1 MKLISIAAAVFTAAA
16 DLKIKDVM
24 SELSPGEVIYNKGF
38 AANRLDSRPRLV
50 ALVSAAVTAVCAG
63 AFLTTKAY
71 PGEELANGLILG
83 GAISNTSERIARG
96 KVTDYIP
103 LGKYV
108 YNIGDF
114 AIYAGCLIKL
124 VVSFLFKR

>member
-1 MKLISIAAAVFTAAA
+1 MKFLGVIAAVFTAAA

-24 SELSPGEVIYNKGF
+24 REVSPEHVIYNKGF
-38 AANRLDSRPRLV
+38 AANRLDSHPRAV
-50 ALVSAAVTAVCAG
+50 ATVSAGLCAVLAAMLFSG
-63 AFLTTKAY
+63 KGR
-71 PGEELANGLILG
+71 PGERIADGLILG
-83 GAISNTSERIARG
+83 GAISNTGERIARG

-114 AIYAGCLIKL
+114 AIYAGSLIKL
-124 VVSFLFKR
+124 IIAFFTR

>member
-38 AANRLDSRPRLV
+38 AANRLDSRPHLV

-63 AFLTTKAY
+63 TFLTTKAH

-83 GAISNTSERIARG
+83 GALSNTSERIARG

-124 VVSFLFKR
+124 VVSFLFKQ

>member
-1 MKLISIAAAVFTAAA
+1 MKLLSVAAAVFTAAA

-24 SELSPGEVIYNKGF
+24 SEISPDQVIYNKGF
-38 AANRLDSRPRLV
+38 AANRLDSRPRVV
-50 ALVSAAVTAVCAG
+50 ALVSAALTAVITAVFFSG
-63 AFLTTKAY
+63 KYT

-83 GAISNTSERIARG
+83 GALSNTSERIARG

-114 AIYAGCLIKL
+114 AIYAGSLIKL
-124 VVSFLFKR
+124 IFSFFNR